1 MSENGRLLGMNAQ
14 PAHVGRRPSTTR
26 DEITA
31 VAMTLFAQHGFDEV
45 SVDDIAAAAGI
56 ARRTVFRYYSSKNAI
71 VWGDFDSHLGVMRT
85 LLEETADTVDT
96 STALRQAVLTFNDF
110 PVDETPRHRMRM
122 RMILEVPALQAYS
135 MLMYTGWRDVIAQ
148 FVARR
153 SGTDPGSLLPQTV
166 AWTLLG
172 VALAAYE
179 QWLAD
184 ESSKLTTLLGKGF
197 DAAEVGLRALR

>member
-1 MSENGRLLGMNAQ
+1 MSAQ
-14 PAHVGRRPSTTR
+14 PARVGRRPSTTR

-31 VAMTLFAQHGFDEV
+31 VAMALFTQRSFDDV

-71 VWGDFDSHLGVMRT
+71 VWGDFDSHLEVMRA
-85 LLEETADTVDT
+85 LLDETPDTVDT
-96 STALRQAVLTFNDF
+96 STALREALLTFNDF
-110 PVDETPRHRMRM
+110 PVDEAPRHRMRM
-122 RMILEVPALQAYS
+122 RLILEVPALQAYS

-148 FVARR
+148 FVAKR
-153 SGTDPGSLLPQTV
+153 SRADPTALLPQTV
-166 AWTLLG
+166 GWTLLG

-184 ESSKLTTLLGKGF
+184 ESSALTALLGKGF
-197 DAAEVGLRALR
+197 DAAEAGLRALG

>member
-1 MSENGRLLGMNAQ
+1 MSAQ
-14 PAHVGRRPSTTR
+14 PSRVGRRPSTTR

-31 VAMTLFAQHGFDEV
+31 VAMALFAQHGFDGV

-85 LLEETADTVDT
+85 LLEETPDTVDT
-96 STALRQAVLTFNDF
+96 SKALRQAVLTFNDF
-110 PVDETPRHRMRM
+110 PMDETPRHRMRM
-122 RMILEVPALQAYS
+122 RMILEIPALQAYS

-148 FVARR
+148 FVAKR
-153 SGTDPGSLLPQTV
+153 SGTDANSLLPQTV

-184 ESSKLTTLLGKGF
+184 ESSRLTTLLGRGF
-197 DAAEVGLRALR
+197 DAAEAGLRVLG

>member
-14 PAHVGRRPSTTR
+14 PARVGRRPSTTR

-85 LLEETADTVDT
+85 LLERPRTRWT
-96 STALRQAVLTFNDF
+96 
-110 PVDETPRHRMRM
+110 PVPHC
-122 RMILEVPALQAYS
+122 VKPC
-135 MLMYTGWRDVIAQ
+135 
-148 FVARR
+148 
-153 SGTDPGSLLPQTV
+153 
-166 AWTLLG
+166 
-172 VALAAYE
+172 
-179 QWLAD
+179 
-184 ESSKLTTLLGKGF
+184 
-197 DAAEVGLRALR
+197 

>member
-1 MSENGRLLGMNAQ
+1 MNAQ
-14 PAHVGRRPSTTR
+14 PARVGRRPSTTR

-31 VAMTLFAQHGFDEV
+31 VAMALFTQRSFDDV

-71 VWGDFDSHLGVMRT
+71 VWGDFDSHLEVMRA
-85 LLEETADTVDT
+85 LLDETPDTVDT
-96 STALRQAVLTFNDF
+96 STALRQALLTFNDF
-110 PVDETPRHRMRM
+110 PADEAPRHRMRM
-122 RMILEVPALQAYS
+122 RLILEIPALQAYS

-148 FVARR
+148 FVAKR
-153 SGTDPGSLLPQTV
+153 SGADPAALLPQTV
-166 AWTLLG
+166 GWTLLG

-184 ESSKLTTLLGKGF
+184 ESSALTALLGKGF
-197 DAAEVGLRALR
+197 DAAEAGLRALR

>member
-1 MSENGRLLGMNAQ
+1 MNAQ
-14 PAHVGRRPSTTR
+14 PARVGRRPSTTR

-31 VAMTLFAQHGFDEV
+31 VAMTLFTQHGFDEV

-56 ARRTVFRYYSSKNAI
+56 ARRTAFRYYSSKNAI

>member
-1 MSENGRLLGMNAQ
+1 MTAQ
-14 PAHVGRRPSTTR
+14 PARVGRRPSTTR

-31 VAMTLFAQHGFDEV
+31 VAMALFTQRSFDDV

-71 VWGDFDSHLGVMRT
+71 VWGDFDSHLEVMRA
-85 LLEETADTVDT
+85 LLDETPDTVDT
-96 STALRQAVLTFNDF
+96 STALRQALLTFNDF
-110 PVDETPRHRMRM
+110 PVDEAPRHRMRM
-122 RMILEVPALQAYS
+122 RLILEVPALQAYS

-148 FVARR
+148 FVAKR
-153 SGTDPGSLLPQTV
+153 SGADPTTLLPQTV
-166 AWTLLG
+166 GWTLLG

-184 ESSKLTTLLGKGF
+184 ESSALTALLGKGF
-197 DAAEVGLRALR
+197 DAAESGLRALG

>member
-1 MSENGRLLGMNAQ
+1 MA
-14 PAHVGRRPSTTR
+14 
-26 DEITA
+26 
-31 VAMTLFAQHGFDEV
+31 LFAQHGFDGV

-85 LLEETADTVDT
+85 LLEETPDTVDT

-122 RMILEVPALQAYS
+122 RLILEIPALQAYS

-148 FVARR
+148 FVAKR
-153 SGTDPGSLLPQTV
+153 SGTDANSLLPQTV

-184 ESSKLTTLLGKGF
+184 ESSRLTTLLGRGF
-197 DAAEVGLRALR
+197 DAAEAGLRVLG

>member
-1 MSENGRLLGMNAQ
+1 MSAQ
-14 PAHVGRRPSTTR
+14 PSRVGRRPSTTR

-31 VAMTLFAQHGFDEV
+31 VAMALFAQHGFDGV

-85 LLEETADTVDT
+85 LLEETPDTVDT

-122 RMILEVPALQAYS
+122 RLILEIPALQAYS

-148 FVARR
+148 FVAKR
-153 SGTDPGSLLPQTV
+153 SGTDANSLLPQTV

-184 ESSKLTTLLGKGF
+184 ESSRLTTLLGRGF
-197 DAAEVGLRALR
+197 DAAEAGLRVLG

>member
-1 MSENGRLLGMNAQ
+1 MSAQ
-14 PAHVGRRPSTTR
+14 PSRVGRRPSTTR

-31 VAMTLFAQHGFDEV
+31 VAMALFAQHGFDGV

-85 LLEETADTVDT
+85 LLEETPDTVDT

-122 RMILEVPALQAYS
+122 RLILEIPALQAYS

-148 FVARR
+148 FVAKR
-153 SGTDPGSLLPQTV
+153 SGTDANSLLPQTV

-184 ESSKLTTLLGKGF
+184 ESSRLTALLGRGF
-197 DAAEVGLRALR
+197 DAAEAGLRVLG

>member
-1 MSENGRLLGMNAQ
+1 MSENGRLLSMNAQ
-14 PAHVGRRPSTTR
+14 PARVGRRPSTTR

>member
-1 MSENGRLLGMNAQ
+1 MNAQ
-14 PAHVGRRPSTTR
+14 PARVGRRPSTTR

-71 VWGDFDSHLGVMRT
+71 VWGDFDSHLGVMRA
-85 LLEETADTVDT
+85 LLDETADTVDT

-197 DAAEVGLRALR
+197 DAAEV

>member
-1 MSENGRLLGMNAQ
+1 MSAQ
-14 PAHVGRRPSTTR
+14 PSRVGRRPSTTR

-31 VAMTLFAQHGFDEV
+31 VAMALFAQHGFDGV

-71 VWGDFDSHLGVMRT
+71 VWGDFDSHLSVMRT
-85 LLEETADTVDT
+85 LLEETPDTVDT

-122 RMILEVPALQAYS
+122 RLILEIPALQAYS

-148 FVARR
+148 FVAKR
-153 SGTDPGSLLPQTV
+153 SGTDANSLLPQTV

-184 ESSKLTTLLGKGF
+184 ESSRLTTLLGRGF
-197 DAAEVGLRALR
+197 DAAEAGLRVLG

>member
-1 MSENGRLLGMNAQ
+1 MNAQ
-14 PAHVGRRPSTTR
+14 PARVGRRPSTTR

>member
-1 MSENGRLLGMNAQ
+1 MNAQ
-14 PAHVGRRPSTTR
+14 PARVGRRPSTTR

-172 VALAAYE
+172 GALAAYE

>member
-1 MSENGRLLGMNAQ
+1 MNAQ
-14 PAHVGRRPSTTR
+14 PARVGRRPSTTR

-71 VWGDFDSHLGVMRT
+71 VWGDFDSHLGVMRA
-85 LLEETADTVDT
+85 LLDETADTVDT

-184 ESSKLTTLLGKGF
+184 ESSKLTMLLGKGF
-197 DAAEVGLRALR
+197 DAAEAGLRALR

>member
-1 MSENGRLLGMNAQ
+1 MSVQ
-14 PAHVGRRPSTTR
+14 PARVGRRPSTTR

-31 VAMTLFAQHGFDEV
+31 VAMALFARHGFDEV

-56 ARRTVFRYYSSKNAI
+56 ARRTVFRYYNSKNAI
-71 VWGDFDSHLGVMRT
+71 VWGDFDSHLEVMRA
-85 LLEETADTVDT
+85 LLDETPDTVDT

-122 RMILEVPALQAYS
+122 RLILEIPALQAYS

-153 SGTDPGSLLPQTV
+153 GGTDPNALLPQTV

-179 QWLAD
+179 RWLAD

-197 DAAEVGLRALR
+197 DAAEAGLRALG

>member
-1 MSENGRLLGMNAQ
+1 MSAQ
-14 PAHVGRRPSTTR
+14 PARVGRRPSTTR

-31 VAMTLFAQHGFDEV
+31 VAMALFAQRNFDDV

-71 VWGDFDSHLGVMRT
+71 VWGDFDSHLEVMRA
-85 LLEETADTVDT
+85 LLEQTPDTVDI
-96 STALRQAVLTFNDF
+96 STALRQALLTFNDF
-110 PVDETPRHRMRM
+110 PADETPRHRMRM
-122 RMILEVPALQAYS
+122 RLILEIPALQAYS

-148 FVARR
+148 FVATRT
-153 SGTDPGSLLPQTV
+153 GTDPGTLLPQTV

-184 ESSKLTTLLGKGF
+184 ESATLTTLLGKGL
-197 DAAEVGLRALR
+197 DAAEVGLRGLG

>member
-1 MSENGRLLGMNAQ
+1 MSENGRLFGMNAQ
-14 PAHVGRRPSTTR
+14 PARVGRRPSTTR

>member
-1 MSENGRLLGMNAQ
+1 MNAQ
-14 PAHVGRRPSTTR
+14 PARVGRRPSTTR

-71 VWGDFDSHLGVMRT
+71 VWGDFDSHLGVMRA
-85 LLEETADTVDT
+85 LLDETADTVDT

-153 SGTDPGSLLPQTV
+153 SGTDPGLLLPQTV

>member
-1 MSENGRLLGMNAQ
+1 
-14 PAHVGRRPSTTR
+14 
-26 DEITA
+26 
-31 VAMTLFAQHGFDEV
+31 MTLFAQHGFDEV

-71 VWGDFDSHLGVMRT
+71 VWGDFDSHLGVMRA
-85 LLEETADTVDT
+85 LLDETADTVDT

-197 DAAEVGLRALR
+197 DAAEAGLRALR

>member
-1 MSENGRLLGMNAQ
+1 MTTQTPR
-14 PAHVGRRPSTTR
+14 VGRRPSTTR
-26 DEITA
+26 DELTA
-31 VAMTLFAQHGFDEV
+31 VAMALFARHGFDEV

-71 VWGDFDSHLGVMRT
+71 VWGDFDSHLAMMRA
-85 LLEETADTVDT
+85 LLDEAPDSVNT
-96 STALRQAVLTFNDF
+96 STALRQALLTFNDF
-110 PVDETPRHRMRM
+110 PLDETPRHRMRM
-122 RMILEVPALQAYS
+122 RLILEIPALQAYS
-135 MLMYTGWRDVIAQ
+135 MLMYTGWRDVIAH

-153 SGTDPGSLLPQTV
+153 SGTDPGTLLPQTV

-184 ESSKLTTLLGKGF
+184 ESSALTTLLGMGF
-197 DAAEVGLRALR
+197 DAAEAGLRVLD

>member
-1 MSENGRLLGMNAQ
+1 MSAQ
-14 PAHVGRRPSTTR
+14 PSRVGRRPSTTR

-31 VAMTLFAQHGFDEV
+31 VAMALFAQHGFDGV

-85 LLEETADTVDT
+85 LLEETPDTVDT

-110 PVDETPRHRMRM
+110 PMDETPRHRMRM
-122 RMILEVPALQAYS
+122 RMILEIPALQAYS

-148 FVARR
+148 FVAKR
-153 SGTDPGSLLPQTV
+153 SGTDANSLLPQTV

-184 ESSKLTTLLGKGF
+184 ESSRLTTLLGRGF
-197 DAAEVGLRALR
+197 DAAEAGLRVLG

>member
-1 MSENGRLLGMNAQ
+1 MNAQ
-14 PAHVGRRPSTTR
+14 PARVGRRPSTTR

-71 VWGDFDSHLGVMRT
+71 VWGDFDSHLGVMRA
-85 LLEETADTVDT
+85 LLDETADTVDT

-197 DAAEVGLRALR
+197 DAAEAGLRALR

>member
-1 MSENGRLLGMNAQ
+1 MNAQ
-14 PAHVGRRPSTTR
+14 PARVGRRPSTTR

-85 LLEETADTVDT
+85 LLDETADTVDT

>member
-1 MSENGRLLGMNAQ
+1 MNAQ
-14 PAHVGRRPSTTR
+14 PARVGRRPSTTR

-31 VAMTLFAQHGFDEV
+31 VAMALFTQRSFDEV

-71 VWGDFDSHLGVMRT
+71 VWGDFDSHLEVMRA
-85 LLEETADTVDT
+85 LLDETPDTVDI
-96 STALRQAVLTFNDF
+96 STALRQALLTFNDF

-122 RMILEVPALQAYS
+122 RLILEVPALQAYS

-148 FVARR
+148 FVAKR
-153 SGTDPGSLLPQTV
+153 SGGDPTALLPQTV
-166 AWTLLG
+166 GWTLLG

-184 ESSKLTTLLGKGF
+184 EASALTALLGKGF
-197 DAAEVGLRALR
+197 DAAEAGLRALG

>member
-1 MSENGRLLGMNAQ
+1 MNAQ
-14 PAHVGRRPSTTR
+14 PARVGRRPSTTR

-71 VWGDFDSHLGVMRT
+71 VWGDFDSHLGVMRA
-85 LLEETADTVDT
+85 LLDETADTVDT

-153 SGTDPGSLLPQTV
+153 SGTDPGLLLPQTV
-166 AWTLLG
+166 A
-172 VALAAYE
+172 
-179 QWLAD
+179 
-184 ESSKLTTLLGKGF
+184 
-197 DAAEVGLRALR
+197 

>member
-1 MSENGRLLGMNAQ
+1 MSPQ
-14 PAHVGRRPSTTR
+14 PSRVGRRPSTTR

-31 VAMTLFAQHGFDEV
+31 VAMALFAQHGFDGV

-85 LLEETADTVDT
+85 LLEETPDTVDT

-122 RMILEVPALQAYS
+122 RLILEIPALQAYS

-148 FVARR
+148 FVAKR
-153 SGTDPGSLLPQTV
+153 SGTDANSLLPQTV

-184 ESSKLTTLLGKGF
+184 ESSRLTTLLGRGF
-197 DAAEVGLRALR
+197 DAAEAGLRVLG

>member
-1 MSENGRLLGMNAQ
+1 MNAQ
-14 PAHVGRRPSTTR
+14 PARVGRRPSTTR

-31 VAMTLFAQHGFDEV
+31 VAMTLFTQHGFDEV

>member
-1 MSENGRLLGMNAQ
+1 MNAQ
-14 PAHVGRRPSTTR
+14 PARVGRRPSTTR

-197 DAAEVGLRALR
+197 DAAQVGLRALR

>member
-1 MSENGRLLGMNAQ
+1 MNAQ
-14 PAHVGRRPSTTR
+14 PARVGRRPSTTR

-45 SVDDIAAAAGI
+45 SVDDIAAAASI

>member
-1 MSENGRLLGMNAQ
+1 MNAQ
-14 PAHVGRRPSTTR
+14 PARVGRRPSTTR

-71 VWGDFDSHLGVMRT
+71 VWGDFDSHLGVMRA
-85 LLEETADTVDT
+85 LLDETADTVDT

-110 PVDETPRHRMRM
+110 PVDETPRHRMRMRM

>member
-1 MSENGRLLGMNAQ
+1 MNAQ
-14 PAHVGRRPSTTR
+14 PARVGRRPSTTR

-71 VWGDFDSHLGVMRT
+71 VWGDFDSHLGVMRA
-85 LLEETADTVDT
+85 LLDETADTVDT

>member
-1 MSENGRLLGMNAQ
+1 MNAQ
-14 PAHVGRRPSTTR
+14 PARVGRRPSTTR

-85 LLEETADTVDT
+85 LLKETADTVDT